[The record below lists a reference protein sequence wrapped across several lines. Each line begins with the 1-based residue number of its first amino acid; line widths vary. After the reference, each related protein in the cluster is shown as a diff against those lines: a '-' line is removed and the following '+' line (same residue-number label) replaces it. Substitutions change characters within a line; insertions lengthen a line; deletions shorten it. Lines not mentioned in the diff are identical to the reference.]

1 MSQKHFNVAQSLA
14 NPSSIVTGDGS
25 HQGPAKSTGKRAAQ
39 SSDAFRVDAGA
50 AKRPRLRRRAATDEE
65 KAEASLRLH
74 K

>member
-14 NPSSIVTGDGS
+14 NPSSIVAGDDS
-25 HQGPAKSTGKRAAQ
+25 HQGPAKSAGKRAAQ
-39 SSDAFRVDAGA
+39 SSDTFDAGA
-50 AKRPRLRRRAATDEE
+50 AKRPRRRRRAATDEE